1 MAALLS
7 IFFLTLVLSTHH
19 AVGGKREDQL
29 CSKYEGGV
37 EKYCPKKESGPKL
50 PWPCPWN
57 NWNCEGDII
66 QTLYDVTSWEDC
78 GRACDTYHVDGC
90 EYWTYTYYSPVIDP
104 VCNLQSSCPG
114 RRSDDSISGAWN
126 CPQSTVQAESKGLCS
141 SCGSCPCCIGACIWG
156 VCLPLIGG
164 CIPTAKTGASVEEA
178 CLYQASSLITN
189 ECSGNCSVGGEPACQ
204 TCIEDNGAETCA
216 TTSSIPRK
224 CWPCIISVV
233 AAYRSCRKLGSP
245 RLILTCIIEKMNSKL
260 CISCA
265 CKLACKHYHPICQYC
280 K

>member
-1 MAALLS
+1 MATLLS
-7 IFFLTLVLSTHH
+7 IVFLTLVLSTHQ
-19 AVGGKREDQL
+19 AVGGKQEKRSRKFEE
-29 CSKYEGGV
+29 KV
-37 EKYCPKKESGPKL
+37 EKESGPKL
-50 PWPCPWN
+50 SWPCPYCPWY

-66 QTLYDVTSWEDC
+66 KTIYNVTSWEDC
-78 GRACDTYHVDGC
+78 GRACDTYHGDGC
-90 EYWTYTYYSPVIDP
+90 EYWTYTYTYIKNIS

-156 VCLPLIGG
+156 NCIGG
-164 CIPTAKTGASVEEA
+164 CADTAKTGASLEEA

-216 TTSSIPRK
+216 TTSPWK
-224 CWPCIISVV
+224 CLPCVYAV
-233 AAYRSCRKLGSP
+233 GKAFLSCRKLGSP
-245 RLILTCIIEKMNSKL
+245 KLILACIIAKMVKK
-260 CISCA
+260 CASCA
-265 CKLACKHYHPICQYC
+265 CKLACKHYHPICKLC
-280 K
+280 

>member
-78 GRACDTYHVDGC
+78 GRACDNYHHVDGC
-90 EYWTYTYYSPVIDP
+90 EYWTYTYKYIKRVSVP

-114 RRSDDSISGAWN
+114 RRSDDSTSGAWN
-126 CPQSTVQAESKGLCS
+126 CIPQSTVQTKSTSLCS
-141 SCGSCPCCIGACIWG
+141 SCGSCPCCIGVCAWG
-156 VCLPLIGG
+156 VCIGG
-164 CIPTAKTGASVEEA
+164 CASLAKTGASVEEA
-178 CLYQASSLITN
+178 CLYQANSLYMN
-189 ECSGNCSVGGEPACQ
+189 ECSGHCSVGGEPACQ
-204 TCIEDNGAETCA
+204 TCIEDTGAEKCA
-216 TTSSIPRK
+216 TTKSFGCFS
-224 CWPCIISVV
+224 C
-233 AAYRSCRKLGSP
+233 AYGVGEALVYCLEQGGSAK
-245 RLILTCIIEKMNSKL
+245 RILTCIIEKIPDS
-260 CISCA
+260 CASCA
-265 CKLACKHYHPICQYC
+265 CALACKLYHPICPLC
-280 K
+280 